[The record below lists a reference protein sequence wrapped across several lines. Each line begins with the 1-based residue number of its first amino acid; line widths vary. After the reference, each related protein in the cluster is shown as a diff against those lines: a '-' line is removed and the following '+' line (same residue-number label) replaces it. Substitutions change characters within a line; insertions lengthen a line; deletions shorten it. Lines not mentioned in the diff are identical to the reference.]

1 MRRRSR
7 AGGEPAKAPRR
18 KTGARKSRIAPK
30 AVRPRSSSAAR
41 EETKVARLTRERDEA
56 LQQRRAT
63 ADENT
68 RLLNEVRQRTDDL
81 TEALERQTATSEVLK
96 VISSSPGE
104 LAPVFK
110 AILENAARICGAQFG
125 TLNTY
130 DGSAFRSVALH
141 NPPPQFAI
149 RRGGVIRPHPQS
161 GLAHVAR
168 TKQIVHIDDIRTRP
182 PYLERDKTVVG
193 LADLAGA
200 RTILIVPMLHEDTL
214 VGAITIYRQEVR
226 PFTDK
231 QIELLQSFAAQAVIA
246 IENARL
252 LNELRQRTSDL
263 TESLE
268 QQTATS
274 EVLQV
279 VSSSPGDLEPVF
291 ASMLENA
298 VRICDATFGN
308 IYRRD
313 GDALHLVAARNTPPA
328 FAAEARRRSPL
339 EQQTATSEV
348 LRVISQS
355 PGELDPVF
363 QTVLESA
370 TRICEAQFGHF
381 FLVEGRDFRVVALQS
396 VALTY
401 PGWLKR
407 GSKLAPLDNP
417 HGPLAQLDR
426 TKKIVHITD
435 LAAEQAY
442 IERNARMVALVESS
456 GARTFLGVP
465 LFKEET
471 LIGAIA
477 IYRQEV
483 RPFTDKQIELVRNF
497 AAQAVIAIEN
507 VRLLNELRE
516 SLQQQTATAEVLK
529 VISSSPSDS
538 IPCSTQC

>member
-298 VRICDATFGN
+298 VRICDASSVISTAGTATLYTSSQHA
-308 IYRRD
+308 IHPLLLPPKHGGARRWSSRRQRRRCC
-313 GDALHLVAARNTPPA
+313 ASSRSRPASLILYFKPSWRARRA
-328 FAAEARRRSPL
+328 FARPNS
-339 EQQTATSEV
+339 
-348 LRVISQS
+348 VIFS
-355 PGELDPVF
+355 
-363 QTVLESA
+363 
-370 TRICEAQFGHF
+370 
-381 FLVEGRDFRVVALQS
+381 
-396 VALTY
+396 
-401 PGWLKR
+401 
-407 GSKLAPLDNP
+407 
-417 HGPLAQLDR
+417 
-426 TKKIVHITD
+426 
-435 LAAEQAY
+435 
-442 IERNARMVALVESS
+442 
-456 GARTFLGVP
+456 
-465 LFKEET
+465 
-471 LIGAIA
+471 
-477 IYRQEV
+477 
-483 RPFTDKQIELVRNF
+483 
-497 AAQAVIAIEN
+497 
-507 VRLLNELRE
+507 
-516 SLQQQTATAEVLK
+516 
-529 VISSSPSDS
+529 
-538 IPCSTQC
+538 